1 MKPDADFRD
10 QDGVG
15 VSGHLIVSVAA
26 CLACVGRK
34 LGKQKAER
42 DTGERQP
49 KSRKGQLFT
58 ENALAAQSP
67 LVGLGLPSE
76 DIVQKFIECFHH
88 SGGGTLIAT
97 IIVKDGFDC
106 PKVAVNGRDGPT
118 RNRLDFIGGQLS
130 HTMVDV

>member
-1 MKPDADFRD
+1 MPLFPD
-10 QDGVG
+10 QDEVG
-15 VSGHLIVSVAA
+15 VSGHLIDSVAA

-34 LGKQKAER
+34 LAKQKAER

-49 KSRKGQLFT
+49 KNRKGQLFT

-76 DIVQKFIECFHH
+76 IVQESIECFHQR
-88 SGGGTLIAT
+88 GGATLIAT
-97 IIVKDGFDC
+97 ICIKDVFDC